1 MSYAIYFTD
10 DKATYRLPV
19 NPEELEETITLASE
33 EFEVL
38 KLGQIVVPTYL
49 ELRKYSFECE
59 LPNRPYNYVETPNKF
74 KNADYYIGKFKRW
87 MKTKLPVQFIAS
99 NETSNEINILVLIE
113 ELVVTERAGEE
124 GDKYVQIS
132 LIEYRPFNKLI
143 LPLEVNRETGK
154 KTKTTIA
161 TANPKST
168 GYHVVVKGDTLWSIA
183 KKYYGDGSKCNII
196 FNANKDKIKNP
207 NIISIGQKLF
217 IPTSDEFS
225 KYSAALP
232 VTKTTTATK
241 AKTVTLATQKAT
253 VGERPVAGI
262 SMLLDSIGG

>member
-1 MSYAIYFTD
+1 MAYAIFFTD

-19 NPEELEETITLASE
+19 NPEEIEETISLAIE

-38 KLGQIVVPTYL
+38 KLGQIAVPTHL

-59 LPNRPYNYVETPNKF
+59 LPNNIYNYVETPNKF
-74 KNADYYIGKFKRW
+74 KNADYYIGKFKRC
-87 MKTKLPVQFIAS
+87 MKLKLPVQFIAS
-99 NETSNEINILVLIE
+99 NDISNDINILVLIDE
-113 ELVVTERAGEE
+113 MVITEKAGEE
-124 GDKYVQIS
+124 GDKYVQFS
-132 LIEYRPFNKLI
+132 LLEYRPFNKQVA
-143 LPLEVNRETGK
+143 PLKVNRETGK
-154 KTKTTIA
+154 KTKTTPA
-161 TANPKST
+161 TANPKSA
-168 GYHVVVKGDTLWSIA
+168 GNHVVAKAETLWSIA

-207 NIISIGQKLF
+207 NMISVGQKLK
-217 IPTSDEFS
+217 IPTTDEFS

-241 AKTVTLATQKAT
+241 AKTTTLATQKAS